1 MKKGERVGCWIRSLQ
16 TILWLFQIFITI
28 HRNAIKNTCR
38 QKNFW
43 THTQK
48 NQKHWMLIESINL
61 HKNLKIG
68 QSFQFTLNII
78 AWTYWHIN
86 LFGIRKVCM
95 RKIQK
100 FNKLGVHQ
108 SIVEM
113 KLQDIV
119 MFCTVDTFL
128 KGFKWKMQCFW
139 VRWTCLV
146 WLWKHKECLLV
157 EVEFKWRLCDFSNN
171 FECLAW

>member
-1 MKKGERVGCWIRSLQ
+1 MKKREKEWDVELGHSKQFCGYFKFLLQ
-16 TILWLFQIFITI
+16 FTGTPSKTRAVKKIFG
-28 HRNAIKNTCR
+28 H
-38 QKNFW
+38 
-43 THTQK
+43 THKK

-61 HKNLKIG
+61 HKNLKIA
-68 QSFQFTLNII
+68 QSFQFTLNIM

-128 KGFKWKMQCFW
+128 KGFKWKLQCFFW

-146 WLWKHKECLLV
+146 WLWKHKESLLV
-157 EVEFKWRLCDFSNN
+157 EVEFK
-171 FECLAW
+171 